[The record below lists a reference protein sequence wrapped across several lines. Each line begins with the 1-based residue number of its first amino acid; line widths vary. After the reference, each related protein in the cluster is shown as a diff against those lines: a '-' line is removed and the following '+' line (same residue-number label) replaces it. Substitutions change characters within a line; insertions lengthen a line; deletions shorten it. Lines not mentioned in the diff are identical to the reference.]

1 MILVDSSVWIE
12 ILRGTDAGQVRS
24 VLTDRADDLAITEP
38 VLGEVLAGARD
49 AHAVEQRLAAL
60 PLRRMN
66 PGLDYRAAASLY
78 RATRR
83 TGVTVRNL
91 TDCLIAAIALR
102 HGDTLAHRDADFE
115 ALASVSGL
123 ATLDLRPPA

>member
-12 ILRGTDAGQVRS
+12 VLRGRDPGWAHS
-24 VLTDRADDLAITEP
+24 VLADRADQLAMTEP

-49 AHAVEQRLAAL
+49 ADLVEQRLAAL
-60 PLRRMN
+60 PLRRMD

-83 TGVTVRNL
+83 SGLTVRNL
-91 TDCLIAAIALR
+91 TDCLIAAVALR

-115 ALASVSGL
+115 ALAQVSRL
-123 ATLDLRPPA
+123 ATLDLRSA